1 MDAYGKALLAF
12 LEGNKKAK
20 IKVDSDIAETEYW
33 PVSEF
38 FHEWKD
44 MSEIEQTALKM
55 CKGRTLD
62 VGAGSGSHVLWLQDQ
77 GIDAQAVDI
86 SEGAVEVMRKRGVKC
101 VEQMNFY
108 DIADRQYDTL
118 LMMMNG
124 AGIVGTI
131 DKLPLFFSK
140 VKQLLSPGGQ
150 LILDSSD
157 IMYLFE
163 EEDGSVLVDLN
174 GAYYGELEYT
184 MSFNKQKG
192 EPFKWLFIDF
202 DTLQDAA
209 AANGLHCDKVI
220 EDDHYQYL
228 ARIY

>member
-1 MDAYGKALLAF
+1 MDAYGKALLAY
-12 LEGNKKAK
+12 LDGNKKAK
-20 IKVDSDIAETEYW
+20 IRVDSDIAETEYW

-38 FHEWKD
+38 FHEWND
-44 MSEIEQTALKM
+44 MSEIEQTALKL

-62 VGAGSGSHVLWLQDQ
+62 VGAGSGSHVLWLQSQ

-108 DIADRQYDTL
+108 DIIDRQYDTL

-124 AGIVGTI
+124 AGIIGTI
-131 DKLPLFFSK
+131 DKLPDFFNK

-150 LILDSSD
+150 LIVDSSD

-163 EEDGSVLVDLN
+163 DEDGSVLVDLN

-184 MSFNKQKG
+184 MSFAKQKG

-209 AANGLHCDKVI
+209 TKCGLHCDKII

>member
-1 MDAYGKALLAF
+1 MDAYGKALLAY

-20 IKVDSDIAETEYW
+20 IRVDSDIAETEYW
-33 PVSEF
+33 PVGEF

-44 MSEIEQTALKM
+44 MSEIEKKALNL

-62 VGAGSGSHVLWLQDQ
+62 VGAGSGSHVLWLESQ
-77 GIDAQAVDI
+77 GIDAQAIDI
-86 SEGAVEVMRKRGVKC
+86 SEGAVEVMRRRGVKC
-101 VEQMNFY
+101 VEQIDFY
-108 DIADRQYDTL
+108 ELQDRQYDTI

-124 AGIVGTI
+124 AGIIGTI
-131 DKLPLFFSK
+131 DKLPLFFNK

-184 MSFNKQKG
+184 MSYAKQKG

-209 AANGLHCDKVI
+209 AAHGLHCDKII